1 MSRKS
6 SLFQGWE
13 IYPPPL
19 PSKGASVLKY
29 LNPRISTE
37 DEYKKLMEK
46 IPDYKI
52 QPEEVEL
59 DTLAIFTNCS
69 FHVHHDE
76 DSRPGHSFL
85 ARFYILLNACIV
97 YANMKFKKNQ
107 NGRHFDLIENNIRG
121 F

>member
-1 MSRKS
+1 
-6 SLFQGWE
+6 
-13 IYPPPL
+13 
-19 PSKGASVLKY
+19 
-29 LNPRISTE
+29 
-37 DEYKKLMEK
+37 MEK

-97 YANMKFKKNQ
+97 NANMKIKKIEMAVISIKLKTISVDFNELSLLYCNMSNSIFNKIQKKVYHLLSFFKIVS
-107 NGRHFDLIENNIRG
+107 FAAFL
-121 F
+121 